1 MTEPRIAAAL
11 TDDQS
16 VGLKSSEAMV
26 DFWEIRMDLIG
37 ANWSG
42 VIKEISRPWVAC
54 NRSQAEGGRGQADE
68 VTRVNELFQG
78 LEAGAA
84 IVDIELSSP
93 LLSKVVPII
102 KKKAQCLISYHNY
115 KETPS
120 LDILNIIAHRQ
131 KEAGADICKIV
142 TTAHSMDDNL
152 ILLKLIRQNPDLR
165 IVAFAM
171 GAEGRLSRV
180 LSPLAG
186 AYFTFASLGA
196 GKESASGQ
204 MAAAEMREIYRLI
217 NQKAKTDQEY

>member
-1 MTEPRIAAAL
+1 MTESRIAAAL
-11 TDDQS
+11 TDDHPR
-16 VGLKSSEAMV
+16 GLRSNEALV

-37 ANWSG
+37 ASWLG
-42 VIKEISRPWVAC
+42 VIKKITRPWVAC
-54 NRSQAEGGRGQADE
+54 NRSQAEGGRGQANE
-68 VTRVNELFQG
+68 ATRVNELLQG

-93 LLSKVVPII
+93 LLSKATPAI

-120 LDILNIIAHRQ
+120 LVILNEIAHRQ

-142 TTAHSMDDNL
+142 TTAHSLEDNL

-165 IVAFAM
+165 MVAFAM

-186 AYFTFASLGA
+186 AYFTFASLEA

-204 MAAAEMREIYRLI
+204 MTAVEMREMYGLI
-217 NQKAKTDQEY
+217 SQKAKTDLE